1 MMLRTPSSSA
11 GLARVV
17 KAAALGGLGA
27 LAACGFTP
35 SGATDG
41 DGGTDAPE
49 IDAAP
54 SDGRPPLDGPPGAD
68 ARIDAPPVAGFC
80 DPGDAALVLCLP
92 FDDGTTANQVTGG
105 PQPFL
110 STNVTPVAGRVGMAA
125 GLGATSALWFA
136 EAAALDI
143 AAPLTIEGFVY
154 YTTDPPTTGSSSD
167 RRIGVVDNN
176 GQYSIFLGWHQA
188 VGATS
193 ESVTPYCNINATA
206 WGAPISRNAWH
217 HVACVHTGTTL
228 TVYTDGLPG
237 VPVNTATPIATGTMD
252 GTTLGQNCDG
262 DATTPS
268 VPLIGGLDE
277 VRVWGAARSPVEI
290 ATAAAR

>member
-1 MMLRTPSSSA
+1 MMLRTPPSSA
-11 GLARVV
+11 GLAHAV
-17 KAAALGGLGA
+17 KATALGGLAA

-35 SGATDG
+35 SGAGDG
-41 DGGTDAPE
+41 DGG
-49 IDAAP
+49 IDAADVDAPP
-54 SDGRPPLDGPPGAD
+54 SDGRPPLDAPPGID
-68 ARIDAPPVAGFC
+68 ARTDAPGGSAFC
-80 DPGDAALVLCLP
+80 PPGDQALVLCLP
-92 FDDGTTANQVTGG
+92 FDDGTTNNRVGSG

-125 GLGATSALWFA
+125 GLGATSVLWFA
-136 EAAALDI
+136 ETAALDLP
-143 AAPLTIEGFVY
+143 APLTIEGFVY

-188 VGATS
+188 AGAPS

-206 WGAPISRNAWH
+206 WGAPISRDAWH
-217 HVACVHTGTTL
+217 HVACVHTGATL
-228 TVYTDGLPG
+228 TVYTDGIAG
-237 VPVNTATPIATGTMD
+237 VPVNTATPIATSTMD

-268 VPLIGGLDE
+268 VPLVGGLDE
-277 VRVWGAARSPVEI
+277 VRLWSVARTPVEI